1 MSDFTGILKQCFNK
15 LGITYTDKQIA
26 DFEIY
31 FNLLREWNEKMN
43 LTAITD
49 NYGVAVKH
57 FTDSVSVLQ
66 KVNIKQG
73 ASIIDVGT
81 GAGFPGIPIKIMRPD
96 IKLTLLDSLNKRLI
110 FLNEVCAKLDID
122 AVTIHSRAE
131 EGARNAQYRE
141 AFDYSVSRAVAS
153 MNVLAEYC
161 LPYVKCGGSFISM
174 KGYDCDAELDLA
186 KNALK
191 TLGGKIV
198 LVSKFSLPDDSG
210 RTVIEVSKVHNT
222 PKAYPRQSGKIS
234 KQPL

>member
-1 MSDFTGILKQCFNK
+1 MSDFSDILKQCFDK
-15 LGITYTDKQIA
+15 QGIAYTDKQIA
-26 DFEIY
+26 DFEMY
-31 FNLLREWNEKMN
+31 FKLLVEWNEKMN

-49 NYGVAVKH
+49 EMGVAVKH

-66 KVNIKQG
+66 KVNINPY
-73 ASIIDVGT
+73 ASIIDIGT

-110 FLNEVCAKLDID
+110 FLNEVCAELNID
-122 AVTIHSRAE
+122 AVTVHSRAE
-131 EGARNAQYRE
+131 DGARNAQYRE
-141 AFDYSVSRAVAS
+141 AFDYSVSRAVAG

-174 KGYDCDAELDLA
+174 KGYDCDTELDLA

-198 LVSKFSLPDDSG
+198 SVSKFNLPDDSG
-210 RTVIEVSKVHNT
+210 RAVIEVKKINNT
-222 PKAYPRQSGKIS
+222 PKDYPRQSGKIA

>member
-1 MSDFTGILKQCFNK
+1 MSDFSVILKQCFDK
-15 LGITYTDKQIA
+15 QGIAYTDKQIS
-26 DFEIY
+26 DFELY
-31 FNLLREWNEKMN
+31 FKLLVEWNEKMN

-49 NYGVAVKH
+49 EMGVAVKH

-66 KVNIKQG
+66 KVNIKPE
-73 ASIIDVGT
+73 ASVIDVGT

-110 FLNEVCAKLDID
+110 FLNEVCTELNID
-122 AVTIHSRAE
+122 AVTVHSRAE
-131 EGARNAQYRE
+131 DGARNAQYRE
-141 AFDYSVSRAVAS
+141 NFDYSVSRAVAS

-198 LVSKFSLPDDSG
+198 SVNKFNLPDDSG
-210 RTVIEVSKVHNT
+210 RAVIEVKKINNT
-222 PKAYPRQSGKIS
+222 PKVYPRQSGKIA

>member
-1 MSDFTGILKQCFNK
+1 MSDFSGILKQCFDK
-15 LGITYTDKQIA
+15 QGIAYTDKQIS

-49 NYGVAVKH
+49 EMGVAVKH

-73 ASIIDVGT
+73 ASVIDVGT
-81 GAGFPGIPIKIMRPD
+81 GAGFPGIPMKIMRPD

-110 FLNEVCAKLDID
+110 FLNEVCSKLDID
-122 AVTIHSRAE
+122 AVTVHSRAE
-131 EGARNAQYRE
+131 DGARNAQYRE

-153 MNVLAEYC
+153 MNALAEYC

-174 KGYDCDAELDLA
+174 KGYDCDNELDIA

-198 LVSKFSLPDDSG
+198 SVNKFNLPDDSG
-210 RTVIEVSKVHNT
+210 RAVIEVKKVNNT

>member
-1 MSDFTGILKQCFNK
+1 MSDFSNILKKCFDK
-15 LGITYTDKQIA
+15 QGISYTDKQIS
-26 DFEIY
+26 DFELY
-31 FNLLREWNEKMN
+31 FELLKEWNEKIN

-49 NYGVAVKH
+49 DYGVAVKH

-96 IKLTLLDSLNKRLI
+96 LKLTLLDSLNKRLI
-110 FLNEVCAKLDID
+110 FLNDVCDKLDID
-122 AVTIHSRAE
+122 AVTVHSRAE
-131 EGARNAQYRE
+131 DGARNVKYRE
-141 AFDYSVSRAVAS
+141 AFDYSISRAVAS
-153 MNVLAEYC
+153 MNVLSEYC

-174 KGYDCDAELDLA
+174 KGYDCDDELNLS

-191 TLGGKIV
+191 LLGGKIAS
-198 LVSKFSLPDDSG
+198 VSKFNLPDDSG
-210 RTVIEVSKVHNT
+210 RAIIEVKKICNT
-222 PKAYPRQSGKIS
+222 PKSYPRQAGKIS